1 MKLTETAK
9 QNYEKWL
16 ACEKLDP
23 ETRAEL
29 ESIRGN
35 GEEIFGRFSSSLS
48 FGTAGLRG
56 VMAAGTARLNRY
68 TVAQATQGLAQL
80 IKKKR
85 ASARGVAIAYDS

>member
-23 ETRAEL
+23 ATRAEL

-35 GEEIFGRFSSSLS
+35 EEEILGRFS
-48 FGTAGLRG
+48 
-56 VMAAGTARLNRY
+56 AAA
-68 TVAQATQGLAQL
+68 
-80 IKKKR
+80 
-85 ASARGVAIAYDS
+85 